1 MPFGVFNQTLPV
13 RYAADNQVARYVTKG
28 GFTYDVSTKRGGVTL
43 PVKCSILLTEL
54 GLENGQNIA
63 NVICE
68 RSPMVNNLIALFHM
82 NTPVRCVMTSGD
94 YFRGVFSAAL

>member
-54 GLENGQNIA
+54 GLENGQIG
-63 NVICE
+63 
-68 RSPMVNNLIALFHM
+68 NLCLSDMCLISKNYM
-82 NTPVRCVMTSGD
+82 S
-94 YFRGVFSAAL
+94 